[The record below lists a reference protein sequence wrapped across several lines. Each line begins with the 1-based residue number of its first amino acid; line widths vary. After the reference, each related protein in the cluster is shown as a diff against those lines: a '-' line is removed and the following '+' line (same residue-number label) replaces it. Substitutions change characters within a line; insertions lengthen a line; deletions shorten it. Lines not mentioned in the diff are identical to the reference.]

1 MGAISIFDLKDAQKY
16 NETPYF
22 VETGTLYGDGVK
34 YAMKQGFEEIHSI
47 EIEPTLYK
55 QAKEKFKTFPQVFIH
70 QGNSHEVLKKLL
82 PKLKGNI
89 IFWLDAHF
97 PGADAHLVPY
107 EQCLNLEPSVNLPL
121 EKEIELIGERT
132 NLYKDFLIVDDL
144 WIYEDIK
151 INGIGFNKH
160 NSNHGHN
167 ITREELVNGKNLDF
181 LYNKFRD
188 THDFKKVYIH
198 QGYVLVRPKI

>member
-34 YAMKQGFEEIHSI
+34 YAMKQGFKEIHSI

-55 QAKEKFKTFPQVFIH
+55 KAKEKFKSFPQVFIH

-181 LYNKFRD
+181 LYNKFRE
-188 THDFKKVYIH
+188 THDFKKVFVH
-198 QGYVLVRPKI
+198 QGYVVVRPKI